1 MSRRERHDWFWH
13 VGNDFTQLTVEL
25 TPRQVPV
32 SARRFWQ
39 PRVDVLEDEV
49 AFVLKAELAGVRI
62 EDIHLS
68 YDAIEHRIM
77 IRGVRQEEELAHQGR
92 VGIHQLEV
100 FYGEFDREIDLP
112 ARARILPDQ
121 IKAQYRNGFLI
132 IVVPKA

>member
-68 YDAIEHRIM
+68 YDAIEHRIL

-100 FYGEFDREIDLP
+100 FYRLAVTYFSSGS
-112 ARARILPDQ
+112 RARIMPDQ
-121 IKAQYRNGFLI
+121 IQAQYRNGFLI